1 MKIYRIKEL
10 KNIGTFSDFKNG
22 GSLQFEKLTFIYGYN
37 TFGKTTLTDMFQS
50 LKDNDNTI
58 ITSRETIPKKEGSQ
72 KIVLSIKEQ
81 DGQSEKD
88 LIFQNNN
95 WGQNNIGKN
104 IEVFGTDFIHKNLF
118 TGFSMERENKVNFTQ
133 FILGDDGVSLAKD
146 IADKRKE
153 LREKNTELKNSIPN
167 FVKDKSKDEIKKFM
181 DFSIYGLDKNE
192 IDIKLSKKKIEKQNE
207 EKRLEEPY
215 KILTLENV
223 EDYIVPDI
231 KISIFLKNINTLLQK
246 DYSDIKNE
254 VLEKINNHILNSFSQ
269 VNNAENWIKEG
280 LHNCKDKDN
289 GSCTFC
295 GQSLKNAKD
304 LMNAYDS
311 YFDEEYK
318 KFIFEIEK
326 DLKLSIQNIGNTKF
340 SQKTKFQSILNIA
353 LKFKTLIKDKVFQA
367 HLTELEEKINL
378 LNEDE
383 LTNKKGLV
391 LQDIQVA
398 SQEKNKKPYEKIKEI
413 DFEKFC
419 ENLECYKKNLLEIQV
434 IIKIINNKIEEFK
447 NQYKD
452 SKKVAENIEKLKE
465 EIMMLEYKKSRIDND
480 QNCQNCI
487 ALKKVIEDLVQQIDK
502 AETKLQEDQAIYLN
516 NYFDKINELFKKFG
530 SRDFSLEREN
540 SGRGDMPVYSVKVKF
555 HGEIISNDELK
566 TIFSESDRRALAL
579 AIFWT
584 KIDLKNNAE
593 KGKTIVILDDPITSF
608 DDNRISNSI
617 ELFKSSLENL
627 SQIIILTHYSNF
639 VRTFCEKTKEN
650 EAKFFR
656 LQKNNKTS
664 FLEKQEEKEFTE
676 SQYEKTFSKIYGFIN
691 RDHDNCIKTDLR
703 PFLENLYLPALFA
716 KELQNAKIDQKDIS
730 SLSLKINVIFEGKED
745 VKKQFHIFR
754 EHLNPEAHIFTS
766 NNTEDVRSFA
776 ESMIDYLYSFNFR

>member
-1 MKIYRIKEL
+1 ME
-10 KNIGTFSDFKNG
+10 
-22 GSLQFEKLTFIYGYN
+22 E
-37 TFGKTTLTDMFQS
+37 
-50 LKDNDNTI
+50 
-58 ITSRETIPKKEGSQ
+58 PQ
-72 KIVLSIKEQ
+72 KIL
-81 DGQSEKD
+81 
-88 LIFQNNN
+88 N
-95 WGQNNIGKN
+95 
-104 IEVFGTDFIHKNLF
+104 
-118 TGFSMERENKVNFTQ
+118 
-133 FILGDDGVSLAKD
+133 
-146 IADKRKE
+146 
-153 LREKNTELKNSIPN
+153 
-167 FVKDKSKDEIKKFM
+167 
-181 DFSIYGLDKNE
+181 
-192 IDIKLSKKKIEKQNE
+192 
-207 EKRLEEPY
+207 
-215 KILTLENV
+215 LENV
-223 EDYIVPDI
+223 EDYIVPEI
-231 KISIFLKNINTLLQK
+231 KISIFLKNINILLQK
-246 DYSDIKNE
+246 DYSNIKSE
-254 VLEKINNHILNSFSQ
+254 VLEKINNHILNNFSE

-289 GSCTFC
+289 GNCTFC
-295 GQSLKNAKD
+295 GQNLKNAKD

-311 YFDEEYK
+311 YFNEEYK

-326 DLKLSIQNIGNTKF
+326 DLKLNIQNIGNSKF
-340 SQKTKFQSILNIA
+340 SQKTKFQSILNIS
-353 LKFKTLIKDKVFQA
+353 LKFKTLIKDKVFQI

-378 LNEDE
+378 LNEDQ

-391 LQDIQVA
+391 LQNIQVA

-413 DFEKFC
+413 DFEKFY
-419 ENLECYKKNLLEIQV
+419 ENLELYKKELLEIQV
-434 IIKIINNKIEEFK
+434 IIKNIKNKIEEFK

-465 EIMMLEYKKSRIDND
+465 KIRALEYKKSRIEQDINCKNYISIEKEITDLNIKIDNAEKEL
-480 QNCQNCI
+480 QNNQ
-487 ALKKVIEDLVQQIDK
+487 
-502 AETKLQEDQAIYLN
+502 TTYLD

-555 HGEIISNDELK
+555 HGESISNDELK

-584 KIDLKNNAE
+584 KIDLKNDSE
-593 KGKTIVILDDPITSF
+593 KEKTIVILDDPITSF
-608 DDNRISNSI
+608 DDNRVSNSI
-617 ELFKSSLENL
+617 ELFKSSLESL

-703 PFLENLYLPALFA
+703 PFLENLYLPTLFA

-754 EHLNPEAHIFTS
+754 ELLNPEAHIFTS
-766 NNTEDVRSFA
+766 NNTEDVRNFA
-776 ESMIDYLYSFNFR
+776 ESMIDYLYSFKF